1 MQQVVNETAFINH
14 ERALTLPNKNK
25 KNVFGFTKQ
34 VGNWLMLVPVSL
46 FISCLMIGYSFAE
59 YFSMAQQIAAHIGTM
74 VFPALFKIGYVVRC
88 IGQHGLGLRV

>member
-14 ERALTLPNKNK
+14 ERGQTQIKNNN
-25 KNVFGFTKQ
+25 KNVFSLTKQ
-34 VGNWLMLVPVSL
+34 IGNWLMLVPVSL
-46 FISCLMIGYSFAE
+46 FISCLMISYSFAE

>member
-14 ERALTLPNKNK
+14 ERALTLPN

-46 FISCLMIGYSFAE
+46 FISCLLISYPFAE
-59 YFSMAQQIAAHIGTM
+59 YFSMPQQIAAHIGTM